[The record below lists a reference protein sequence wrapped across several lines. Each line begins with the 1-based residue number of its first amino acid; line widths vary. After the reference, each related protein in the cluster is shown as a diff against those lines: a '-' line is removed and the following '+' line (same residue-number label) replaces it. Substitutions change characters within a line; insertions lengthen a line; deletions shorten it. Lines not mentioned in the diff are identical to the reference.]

1 MAKEKITLLD
11 RWRQLVRT
19 SVPVFDGGPRLD
31 LQGNR
36 RLVIESHRG
45 MVEYS
50 DTCMQV
56 AVRGGRVR
64 VTGAGLELLV
74 MNREELVI
82 GGTVAAVELLL

>member
-1 MAKEKITLLD
+1 MAKEKITLAA
-11 RWRQLVRT
+11 RWRQLVET
-19 SVPVFDGGPRLD
+19 AMPVFDGGPRLD
-31 LQGNR
+31 LQSNR
-36 RLVIESHRG
+36 RVVLEGHRG

-64 VTGAGLELLV
+64 ITGTGLELLA
-74 MNREELVI
+74 MDREELVI